1 MGTEILLLQSIL
13 NGLVIGTIYVLMAV
27 GFSLVFGILRVVN
40 FAHGEFYMLG
50 GFAFAFTWGQWGLPF
65 PLALILSAVLVAL
78 LGIVVERGIFRRFR
92 GQELNSMIAALGLA
106 IILQNVALLVFGP
119 SPRAMPGPVSGV
131 VELGPL
137 VFPASR
143 LFVLAAAL
151 VIFGGFWALMSMTK
165 LGRAMRALAQD
176 PEIAL
181 IQGIRIDRIT
191 PIAFALGIGL
201 AGIAG
206 CLMAPLFSVSPF
218 VGLVPMLKAFI
229 VVILGGLGS
238 VAGAALAGMLLGV
251 IESVTGTFFGAAV
264 TDMLQLGLVILILL
278 VRPWGLLGH
287 KEQ

>member
-1 MGTEILLLQSIL
+1 MSTEILLLQSIL
-13 NGLVIGTIYVLMAV
+13 NGLVIGTIYLLMAV
-27 GFSLVFGILRVVN
+27 GFTLVFGILRVVN

-50 GFAFAFTWGQWGLPF
+50 AFAFAFTWGQWELPY
-65 PLALILSAVLVAL
+65 PLALLLAALAVGL

-106 IILQNVALLVFGP
+106 IIIQNGALLAFGP
-119 SPRAMPGPVSGV
+119 TPQSMPGPVTGV
-131 VELGPL
+131 VAIGPL

-143 LFVLAAAL
+143 LFVLGCAL
-151 VIFGGFWALMSMTK
+151 VIFGGFWALMSLTK

-218 VGLVPMLKAFI
+218 IGLTPMLKAFV

-238 VAGAALAGMLLGV
+238 VPGAALAGMLLGV
-251 IESVTGTFFGAAV
+251 IESVTGTFFGAALA
-264 TDMLQLGLVILILL
+264 DMLLLALVIAILL
-278 VRPWGLLGH
+278 IRPWGLLGH
-287 KEQ
+287 KEH